1 MAQEVCRILDK
12 SGHDPRDLGSCK
24 VLTGK
29 IQEASGMRL
38 GFGVRDS
45 FQSRDSGFGIRF
57 SFGIRGSGFGSVSGL
72 GVRDSIQI
80 RDSWG
85 SGFV

>member
-12 SGHDPRDLGSCK
+12 SGYEPRDLGSCK

-38 GFGVRDS
+38 GTS
-45 FQSRDSGFGIRF
+45 FPVCTNNHFLRRSEITKES
-57 SFGIRGSGFGSVSGL
+57 SAVSTEKL
-72 GVRDSIQI
+72 EKNKTITIETHETHS
-80 RDSWG
+80 
-85 SGFV
+85 

>member
-12 SGHDPRDLGSCK
+12 SGHNPRDLGSCK

-38 GFGVRDS
+38 GFEEVLIYYR
-45 FQSRDSGFGIRF
+45 RPEPF
-57 SFGIRGSGFGSVSGL
+57 SESTQ
-72 GVRDSIQI
+72 D
-80 RDSWG
+80 
-85 SGFV
+85 